1 MKYDYIVL
9 ADADETVACP
19 SELEAIKFIRERTDK
34 DIIYSIYNEETGEN
48 IIFEEDFSMII
59 TTKKVK
65 CNGLRPTSD
74 YLYSV
79 AISDGKHAAIFISDG
94 SSAISQNNYCDCQT
108 KSVGDTVCNPE
119 RKNEGIARMET
130 WRKHPEANGRY
141 AALFRIML
149 CRNHQICRNWRI
161 GIYGISTGKNAVL
174 PAKRA
179 GRGKHGSHWHK

>member
-1 MKYDYIVL
+1 MEYDFIVL
-9 ADADETVACP
+9 ADADEMVACP

-94 SSAISQNNYCDCQT
+94 GSAISQNNYCDCQNQLGT
-108 KSVGDTVCNPE
+108 RFVTQ
-119 RKNEGIARMET
+119 
-130 WRKHPEANGRY
+130 NGR
-141 AALFRIML
+141 M
-149 CRNHQICRNWRI
+149 
-161 GIYGISTGKNAVL
+161 KVL
-174 PAKRA
+174 PGWR
-179 GRGKHGSHWHK
+179 RGGNIQKQMEDMQHFLKSCFAEVIRFPEIGELVYMA